1 MSASDTNSRLYVPR
15 ITQLDSVFLN
25 NEAFSLIKNQ
35 LVSAV
40 KYTGQGLLTK
50 LEPEIDAAL
59 QYIIL
64 TYTVGKVRS
73 SIGQQLLQIKY
84 KETNSTPRKLQ
95 YYILLLVGGKWLKER
110 HGDIARTVTGSTSA
124 RDKTSQCVNLIEI
137 TLKTLNTLNLLL
149 FLYKGSYPTILERLL
164 DLQQVSGNPG
174 QPRRISYTFFT
185 RELLWH
191 GFAELLAFV
200 LPLIN
205 LQYFHSTMKNFL
217 PSFSENNRNGPN
229 DDENIT
235 MFDLETT
242 CVVCNCPPILPHSF
256 GCRHIACYY
265 CATSSY
271 AVDPTFSCFLCGHQ
285 IDSKVQIVPA
295 YMPKFNS

>member
-25 NEAFSLIKNQ
+25 SEALSLVKNQ

-64 TYTVGKVRS
+64 NYTVGKVRS

-84 KETNSTPRKLQ
+84 KETNNTPRKLQ

-110 HGDIARTVTGSTSA
+110 HGDIARTVTGNASA
-124 RDKTSQCVNLIEI
+124 PDKTSQCVNLIEI
-137 TLKTLNTLNLLL
+137 ILKTLNTLNLLL
-149 FLYKGSYPTILERLL
+149 FLYKGSYITILERLL
-164 DLQQVSGNPG
+164 DLQQVSCNPG
-174 QPRRISYTFFT
+174 KPRRISYTFFT

-217 PSFSENNRNGPN
+217 PSFSKSNGSDP
-229 DDENIT
+229 DEEKVT
-235 MFDLETT
+235 EFDLETT
-242 CVVCNCPPILPHSF
+242 CVVCNSPPILPHSF
-256 GCRHIACYY
+256 GCSHIACYY
-265 CATSSY
+265 CATSNY
-271 AVDPTFSCFLCGHQ
+271 AVDPTFSCSLCGHK